1 MRSARGCPVRIFRAN
16 HVRWDFARTVR
27 CGTQQDVALR
37 TCGVRLI
44 CPALRFFKIHPAVS
58 IRMRVREKLHENI
71 RLLLLLRRKCR
82 CFLRSRNKQIYRCDR
97 LIRVPDAT
105 KGILHSENGG
115 YLFVL
120 ACLSLYR
127 NFITVPPSLQVAK
140 QKFIAGPSG
149 SPPFRQIS
157 LPVRGEFAAK

>member
-1 MRSARGCPVRIFRAN
+1 MRIFRAN
-16 HVRWDFARTVR
+16 HVRWSFARTVR

-105 KGILHSENGG
+105 KR
-115 YLFVL
+115 Y
-120 ACLSLYR
+120 
-127 NFITVPPSLQVAK
+127 
-140 QKFIAGPSG
+140 
-149 SPPFRQIS
+149 PPFRKWRIPFCFGLHIIGTEILSQFRQVCKWQNRNLQPARQELHHFGRFLFLCRVNLLQNS
-157 LPVRGEFAAK
+157 LMDT